1 MPKRAVSVTLEQD
14 NLLWLQSRATA
25 LKRRSLSDALD
36 AVVTDARLAGRVSLE
51 SIRSVAGTV
60 DISPADPALEGA
72 DDAVRAVF
80 EASLA
85 RPMLVRDERASYGR
99 RKSSSAGHRRG

>member
-1 MPKRAVSVTLEQD
+1 VT
-14 NLLWLQSRATA
+14 
-25 LKRRSLSDALD
+25 
-36 AVVTDARLAGRVSLE
+36 
-51 SIRSVAGTV
+51 GTV

-85 RPMLVRDERASYGR
+85 RPMLVRDERASHGR